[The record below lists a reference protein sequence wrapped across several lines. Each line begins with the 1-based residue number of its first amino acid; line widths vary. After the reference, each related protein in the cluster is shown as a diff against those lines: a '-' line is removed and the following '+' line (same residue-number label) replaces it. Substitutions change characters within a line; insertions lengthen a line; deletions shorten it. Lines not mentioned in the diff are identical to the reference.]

1 MVLVLAFS
9 ALPFAS
15 ATPSPVDEG
24 RLAAMASIP
33 SVKSAKPNSDAQAA
47 DPATFDETYEAHFD
61 FVWRHVRRSLGAADI
76 DDAVQDVF
84 LVVHR
89 KLRDFDGRVS
99 IRAWLYGITQNVL
112 RDHRRTARRKQA
124 PLVPYA
130 PDGDSSRDLHKAAKG
145 SNVEARDALRH
156 ALALMDELDEDK
168 REALWL
174 SLAEGM
180 SAPEIAECTQT
191 NLNTV
196 YARIRAGKTEFEAAY
211 ARMAAREQREQR
223 EQRGRHG

>member
-1 MVLVLAFS
+1 MVLVLALSTFFAAPSRRPLSESLGS
-9 ALPFAS
+9 AWM
-15 ATPSPVDEG
+15 TT
-24 RLAAMASIP
+24 MASLG
-33 SVKSAKPNSDAQAA
+33 ADKPLGGATGT
-47 DPATFDETYEAHFD
+47 PTATFEQAYEENFD
-61 FVWRHVRRSLGAADI
+61 FVWRQVRRGLGATDI

-99 IRAWLYGITQNVL
+99 LRAWLYGITQNVL

-130 PDGDSSRDLHKAAKG
+130 PDGDSSRDLHKSARA
-145 SNVEARDALRH
+145 SNVEVRDDLRH
-156 ALALMDELDEDK
+156 ALELMEELDEDK

-180 SAPEIAECTQT
+180 SAPEIAECT
-191 NLNTV
+191 NSNVNTV
-196 YARIRAGKTEFEAAY
+196 YARIRAAKAEFDAAF
-211 ARMAAREQREQR
+211 ARKRAQE
-223 EQRGRHG
+223 RGQSHG

>member
-1 MVLVLAFS
+1 MVMVFAFS
-9 ALPFAS
+9 TFLS
-15 ATPSPVDEG
+15 APRAPEW
-24 RLAAMASIP
+24 RAPLAMASMP
-33 SVKSAKPNSDAQAA
+33 SAKTRETVDESHSVSRT
-47 DPATFDETYEAHFD
+47 TFDETYEAHFD
-61 FVWRHVRRSLGAADI
+61 FVWRQVRRSLGASDI

-130 PDGDSSRDLHKAAKG
+130 PDGDSSRDLHKSARA
-145 SNVEARDALRH
+145 SNVEVRDALRH
-156 ALALMDELDEDK
+156 ALSLMDELDEDK

-196 YARIRAGKTEFEAAY
+196 YARIRAGKAEFDAAY
-211 ARMAAREQREQR
+211 ARMVAKEQG
-223 EQRGRHG
+223 GRLV

>member
-1 MVLVLAFS
+1 M
-9 ALPFAS
+9 
-15 ATPSPVDEG
+15 TPSFAHLFFLAPAA
-24 RLAAMASIP
+24 LAASIASMGVSHEGSDTGAPMMAGERARAP
-33 SVKSAKPNSDAQAA
+33 VTFEQAY
-47 DPATFDETYEAHFD
+47 DEHFD
-61 FVWRHVRRSLGAADI
+61 FVWRQVRRSLGAADI
-76 DDAVQDVF
+76 DDAVQDIF

-89 KLRDFDGRVS
+89 KLHDFDGRVS
-99 IRAWLYGITQNVL
+99 LRAWLYGITQNVV

-130 PDGDSSRDLHKAAKG
+130 PEGDSSRDLHKSARPP
-145 SNVEARDALRH
+145 NVEVRDALRH
-156 ALALMDELDEDK
+156 ALALMDELDEEK

-196 YARIRAGKTEFEAAY
+196 YARIRSAKTEFDAAY
-211 ARMAAREQREQR
+211 ARMSAKE
-223 EQRGRHG
+223 HGSSHV